1 MTLPTSLMST
11 GSRWHVI
18 YTLPRMEAVAQG
30 QLDRQGFEVFFP
42 RIWETRRHA
51 RKTETVRAFMFP
63 RYGFAFFDPERDR
76 WRSIN
81 GTIGVSG
88 LVMARERPQPVP
100 QGVVEAMVEATAA
113 DGITVVDYD
122 LKQGDPVRLISG
134 PFSGGLGVLERLD
147 GRGRVAL
154 LLSVMNG
161 SVRLSI
167 DREMLVPAG

>member
-1 MTLPTSLMST
+1 MSA

-51 RKTETVRAFMFP
+51 RRTETVRAFMFP
-63 RYGFAFFDPERDR
+63 RYGFACFDPERDC

-100 QGVVEAMVEATAA
+100 QGVVGAMVEAAA
-113 DGITVVDYD
+113 
-122 LKQGDPVRLISG
+122 R
-134 PFSGGLGVLERLD
+134 
-147 GRGRVAL
+147 RGWHYRGQTMV
-154 LLSVMNG
+154 
-161 SVRLSI
+161 
-167 DREMLVPAG
+167 